1 MTCRLSH
8 LVPASLLI
16 ATLASTALAGPVSF
30 GQGWKEQ
37 KFFRTADNDY
47 AFRGASLG
55 IASDMG
61 VSVAYA
67 ALGQDMWDKRA
78 ASWNWSVAQSV
89 PPTDLRVKG
98 GDDRNM
104 ALYFVFMDRASAER
118 AGPNPRLRSLLGN
131 KNARMLVYVW
141 GGNHSRGQVLA
152 SPYLDTR
159 GKTLIRRGAGT
170 GSFSENVDL
179 AADYAKAFGGSPDA
193 LVGVAVS
200 ADSDDTETAIR
211 AELSGLV
218 LR

>member
-1 MTCRLSH
+1 MFRFLAIALS
-8 LVPASLLI
+8 
-16 ATLASTALAGPVSF
+16 LAAFPALAGPVTF
-30 GQGWKEQ
+30 GKGWKEQ
-37 KFFRTADNDY
+37 DFFRVPSNEY

-55 IASDMG
+55 IVSDMG
-61 VSVAYA
+61 VSIAYA
-67 ALGQDMWDKRA
+67 PLDRSMWDKRA

-89 PPTDLRVKG
+89 PPTDLRMKG
-98 GDDRNM
+98 GDDRNIS
-104 ALYFVFMDRASAER
+104 LYFVFMDAASAEK

-141 GGNHSRGQVLA
+141 GGDHGRGQVLA
-152 SPYLDTR
+152 SPYLEER

-170 GSFSENVDL
+170 GAFNESVDL
-179 AADYAKAFGGSPDA
+179 AADYAKIFGGSPEA

-218 LR
+218 LK

>member
-1 MTCRLSH
+1 MFYRSALALALS
-8 LVPASLLI
+8 L
-16 ATLASTALAGPVSF
+16 ATLPALAGPVSF
-30 GQGWKEQ
+30 SGWKEQ
-37 KFFRTADNDY
+37 KFFRVSDNDY
-47 AFRGASLG
+47 AFRGGSLG

-61 VSVAYA
+61 VSVAYS

-78 ASWNWSVAQSV
+78 ASWNWSVSQSV

-98 GDDRNM
+98 GDDRNIS
-104 ALYFVFMDRASAER
+104 LYFVFMDRASAER

-141 GGNHSRGQVLA
+141 GGDHSRGQVLA
-152 SPYLDTR
+152 SPYLDNR
-159 GKTLIRRGAGT
+159 GKTLIRRAAGT
-170 GSFSENVDL
+170 GSFSESVDL
-179 AADYAKAFGGSPDA
+179 AADYAKAFGGAPDA

-211 AELSGLV
+211 AEVSGLV